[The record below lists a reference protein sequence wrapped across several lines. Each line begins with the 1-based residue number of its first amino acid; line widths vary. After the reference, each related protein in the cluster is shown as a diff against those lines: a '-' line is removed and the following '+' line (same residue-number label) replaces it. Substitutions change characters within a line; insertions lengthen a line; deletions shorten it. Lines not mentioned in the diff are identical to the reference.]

1 MNTSL
6 KSLFSI
12 RDGQVHIYGQPIGR
26 HETYPWLYCAN
37 DIHKALVKRAVR
49 MAERT
54 GKDAEKAKAKITEM
68 RPGNWIKRKVQDTP
82 DTWVKEINA
91 AGKLS
96 LQAYF
101 NTKSGVEIKKKIVAL
116 KVTNGVPFNA
126 AADAALKMRDVAIQ
140 TKPGRYGGT
149 YLCEQLILAYCEW
162 TSPKFAA
169 HVRQLFLDFAHGKQE
184 LHEQLDKNHIRAK
197 GTSTRQE
204 SKERWADWKQWN
216 SDHKASYIVTTG
228 VVTHE
233 VLGKSKSKYMEET
246 GIGEPFRDNISEA
259 TLALINSA
267 QMLTISLGTR
277 DNADGQH
284 AVNSAAMRAGRA
296 IRSIANSSNAEIDKL
311 IIDLEAQRTSI
322 SYD

>member
-6 KSLFSI
+6 KNLFTI
-12 RDGQVHIYGQPIGR
+12 RDGLVHIYGQPISR

-49 MAERT
+49 IAEKS
-54 GKDAEKAKAKITEM
+54 GKDVEKAKAKVDS
-68 RPGNWIKRKVQDTP
+68 RLPGIWIKRKTQDTP
-82 DTWVKEINA
+82 EAWESEIKL
-91 AGKLS
+91 AGKIS
-96 LQAYF
+96 LQNF
-101 NTKSGVEIKKKIVAL
+101 FKLKSGAEIKA
-116 KVTNGVPFNA
+116 KVDEFRMA
-126 AADAALKMRDVAIQ
+126 DVAILRMKDVSIQ
-140 TKPGRYGGT
+140 TKRGRGAGT
-149 YLCEQLILAYCEW
+149 YLCEQLIIAYCEW

-184 LHEQLDKNHIRAK
+184 LHEELDKNHNRAK
-197 GTSTRQE
+197 GTATRQE

-233 VLGKSKSKYMEET
+233 VLGKSKAKYMEET
-246 GIGEPFRDNISEA
+246 GIGEPFRDNMPEA

-277 DNADGQH
+277 DNAQGQH
-284 AVNSAAMRAGRA
+284 EVNTAAARAGRA
-296 IRSIANSSNAEIDKL
+296 IRSLSNASNSEIDRL
-311 IIDLEAQRTSI
+311 VIDLETQHDRN
-322 SYD
+322 YD